1 MRWRGWLCEEC
12 TAAWTLR
19 AVSAT
24 QKTSRGVSQLMAADC
39 VKAEPAA
46 DVVPVQREKWEWRE
60 EWHSHPEKHSYD
72 LLSCGWYCTGCG
84 IELGEYLSKKT
95 NHYICLDDDYCEPNL
110 TFCPNC
116 GAKMDGD
123 E

>member
-1 MRWRGWLCEEC
+1 MADYIERE
-12 TAAWTLR
+12 AAL
-19 AVSAT
+19 
-24 QKTSRGVSQLMAADC
+24 AAIRERC
-39 VKAEPAA
+39 APCGEGIEALKSVPAA
-46 DVVPVQREKWEWRE
+46 DAAPVRYGKWEWRE
-60 EWHSHPEKHSYD
+60 EWDIHPETHSCD

-116 GAKMDGD
+116 GAKMDLED
-123 E
+123 NQ